1 MDIKRVLDASY
12 HDALR
17 ALVMGTSAAALA
29 RARERVFVKALAA
42 RLLASCADE
51 SARVFHAYSHDWRT
65 IFGADDLPGD
75 ICVCRMDKAETSGR
89 QPQTIDFVAEALWFA
104 AIDFTRERAGALRAV
119 NRLNIGAAPNKL
131 LVLARPEHGEAALLD
146 MLKQPFAGEAHFV
159 ALLPHPSEWDDAHDA
174 PAVWQLQ
181 ADEWRAL
188 A

>member
-1 MDIKRVLDASY
+1 MDIKRVLDTSY

-42 RLLASCADE
+42 QLLASCTEE
-51 SARVFHAYSHDWRT
+51 SARVFHAYAKEWQT
-65 IFGADDLPGD
+65 IFGADGPPGD
-75 ICVCRMDKAETSGR
+75 IRVCRMGKAETGER
-89 QPQTIDFVAEALWFA
+89 QPQTVQFVEEAVWFA
-104 AIDFTRERAGALRAV
+104 AINFTRETTSALRAV
-119 NRLNIGAAPNKL
+119 NRLNMGAAYNKL
-131 LVLARPEHGEAALLD
+131 LVLARSQRGDAALLD

-159 ALLPHPSEWDDAHDA
+159 ALLPHPAEWDGTHDA

-181 ADEWRAL
+181 DGEWLAL